1 MVIKSSN
8 KNYNKAKRVFMDIL
22 YSPVGAIVCVIVLVL
37 VLALFGE

>member
-22 YSPVGAIVCVIVLVL
+22 YSPVGAILFVLLLVL